1 LGKGGGG
8 RPRGSPRS
16 RFDGLEGAWEGP
28 AGQFGGARR
37 RPPRRRKNFRRAG
50 ADSGNARQGRRP
62 WGTREVRWRLDG
74 DKWTGRA
81 RSPSSSYGGRRRR
94 EAAGGEK
101 LVRRGRSSGR
111 LLFMVDMRASLATT
125 CAPTLT
131 RRTACPRPARVGRRR
146 RTGGQRRAR
155 RAARARAPRGG
166 ARIPGVLG
174 VLPTSGSAASERR
187 EGPNSEA
194 GAALTPTCA
203 TRDAVARHRPAQSF
217 TVRQFER
224 LDLRKVE

>member
-1 LGKGGGG
+1 VGG
-8 RPRGSPRS
+8 P
-16 RFDGLEGAWEGP
+16 
-28 AGQFGGARR
+28 GGAVRR
-37 RPPRRRKNFRRAG
+37 RPAPATAAAENFRRAG

-62 WGTREVRWRLDG
+62 RGTREVRWQLDG
-74 DKWTGRA
+74 DRWTGRA
-81 RSPSSSYGGRRRR
+81 RSPSSPHGGRRRR

-101 LVRRGRSSGR
+101 AGVSRKEQRA
-111 LLFMVDMRASLATT
+111 ASLYGRHAY
-125 CAPTLT
+125 APGYHMCPTALT
-131 RRTACPRPARVGRRR
+131 HRTACPRPARVGSQR

-187 EGPNSEA
+187 EGPDSEA
-194 GAALTPTCA
+194 GAALTPACETH
-203 TRDAVARHRPAQSF
+203 DAVARHRPAQSF

-224 LDLRKVE
+224 LDLQIVE